1 MGRNRLTIG
10 QFKVK
15 NLPFVDGVF
24 SLTLSETD
32 TVTITRA
39 EVSTGKRGRKPFV
52 YTLERPVDYPAG
64 SYTQTLTP
72 TMTLVEAIATAP
84 AASDGGAHE

>member
-24 SLTLSETD
+24 SLTLSETE

-52 YTLERPVDYPAG
+52 YTMERPVEG
-64 SYTQTLTP
+64 GTYTETLTP

>member
-24 SLTLSETD
+24 SLTLSEAE

-52 YTLERPVDYPAG
+52 YTLERGTHTEA
-64 SYTQTLTP
+64 LAP

-84 AASDGGAHE
+84 AASDGGVYE